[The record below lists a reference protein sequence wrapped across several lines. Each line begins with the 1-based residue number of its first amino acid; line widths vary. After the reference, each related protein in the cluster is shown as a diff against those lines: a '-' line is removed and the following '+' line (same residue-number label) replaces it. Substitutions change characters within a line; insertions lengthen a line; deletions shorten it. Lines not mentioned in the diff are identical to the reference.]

1 MLVYFTQIF
10 HIYPSLLPTA
20 LLSFFGAFLV
30 SILLSVTRIQ
40 TKRLGADLW
49 SPQSSHVRPA
59 QRLGGI
65 GIVSGLALA
74 LLILSWSKA
83 ERLTYEYYLLSLFP
97 ILVASTVGDL
107 GREVRPAFRLLA
119 IAMSGALVVYFFG
132 IRLVSI
138 DLKLIDM
145 ALAVVS
151 ISVVTTIFAAT
162 GVTNSFNIIDG
173 LNGLASGFSLL
184 CSLALAIIC
193 VKIELY
199 GIAAALTV
207 LASVIFGFLLINFPY
222 GRLFLGDTGA
232 YLLGHTLVWIA
243 IGINFRAP
251 EISAFSILLVFFWPV
266 AETVLSIFRRL
277 RRDKKVS
284 HPDHLHFHQLVMRSI
299 EIQYLG
305 RRRRNLS
312 NPLATLFVLAFASAP
327 MAAGVLF
334 LENDAAAKIA
344 VIIFSLLF
352 VSGYYG
358 LLIFTKRYRRRL
370 KSLKVSQSF

>member
-1 MLVYFTQIF
+1 MSVNQIF

-20 LLSFFGAFLV
+20 LLSFFGAFII
-30 SILLSVTRIQ
+30 SILLSVARIQ

-83 ERLTYEYYLLSLFP
+83 ERQSYEYFLISLFP
-97 ILVASTVGDL
+97 ILVASIVGDL

-119 IAMSGALVVYFFG
+119 IAMSSALVVYFFG

-151 ISVVTTIFAAT
+151 ISVVATIFAAT

-184 CSLALAIIC
+184 CNLALAIIC

-207 LASVIFGFLLINFPY
+207 LASVLIGFLLINFPH

-266 AETVLSIFRRL
+266 AETVLSIYRRL
-277 RRDKKVS
+277 RSDKELS

-312 NPLATLFVLAFASAP
+312 NPLATMFVLAFASAP
-327 MAAGVLF
+327 MVAGVLF

-358 LLIFTKRYRRRL
+358 LLIFTKRHRRRL
-370 KSLKVSQSF
+370 KALKVSQSF

>member
-1 MLVYFTQIF
+1 MVLLTQTF
-10 HIYPSLLPTA
+10 HLYPSLLLTS
-20 LLSFFGAFLV
+20 LLVFSGSFLA
-30 SILLSVTRIQ
+30 SILFAMARLS
-40 TKRLGADLW
+40 TKRLNADLW

-59 QRLGGI
+59 QRFGGI
-65 GIVSGLALA
+65 GVASGLALA
-74 LLILSWSKA
+74 LFIFSWSQA
-83 ERLTYEYYLLSLFP
+83 ERLTYQYYFFTLVP
-97 ILVASTVGDL
+97 ILVISIVGDL
-107 GREVRPAFRLLA
+107 GREQRPWLRLLA
-119 IAMSGALVVYFFG
+119 IAMSGALTIYFYD

-138 DLKLIDM
+138 DLKLIDL

-151 ISVVTTIFAAT
+151 ISVVATIFAAT

-173 LNGLASGFSLL
+173 LNGLAGGFSIL
-184 CSLALAIIC
+184 CSFALAIVS
-193 VKIELY
+193 VKMELY
-199 GIAAALTV
+199 GIAAALIV
-207 LASVIFGFLLINFPY
+207 LASAIFGFLLVNYPN

-251 EISAFSILLVFFWPV
+251 EISAFSILLVFFWPI

-277 RRDKKVS
+277 RSDKELS

-327 MAAGVLF
+327 MVAGVLF

-358 LLIFTKRYRRRL
+358 LLIFTKRHRRRL
-370 KSLKVSQSF
+370 KALQVSQSF

>member
-1 MLVYFTQIF
+1 MSVNQIF

-20 LLSFFGAFLV
+20 LLSFFGALLV
-30 SILLSVTRIQ
+30 SILLSVARLP

-59 QRLGGI
+59 QRFGGI
-65 GIVSGLALA
+65 GVASGLALA
-74 LLILSWSKA
+74 LFIFSWSQA
-83 ERLTYEYYLLSLFP
+83 ERLTYQYYFFTLVP
-97 ILVASTVGDL
+97 ILVISIVGDL
-107 GREVRPAFRLLA
+107 GREQRPWLRLLA
-119 IAMSGALVVYFFG
+119 IAMSGALTIYFYD

-138 DLKLIDM
+138 DLKLIDL

-151 ISVVTTIFAAT
+151 ISVVATIFAAT

-173 LNGLASGFSLL
+173 LNGLAGGFSIL
-184 CSLALAIIC
+184 CSFALAIVS
-193 VKIELY
+193 VKMELY
-199 GIAAALTV
+199 GIAAALIV
-207 LASVIFGFLLINFPY
+207 LASAIFGFLLVNYPN

-251 EISAFSILLVFFWPV
+251 EISAFSILLVFFWPI

-277 RRDKKVS
+277 RSDKELS

-327 MAAGVLF
+327 MVAGVLF

-358 LLIFTKRYRRRL
+358 LLIFTKRHRRRL
-370 KSLKVSQSF
+370 KALQVSQSF

>member
-1 MLVYFTQIF
+1 MSVNQIF

-30 SILLSVTRIQ
+30 SILLSVARIQ

-83 ERLTYEYYLLSLFP
+83 ERLTYEYYLISLMPLFV
-97 ILVASTVGDL
+97 ISFVGDL
-107 GREVRPAFRLLA
+107 GRELQPWLRLFA
-119 IAMSGALVVYFFG
+119 IALSGGLVIYFFG
-132 IRLVSI
+132 MRLVSI

-173 LNGLASGFSLL
+173 LNGLAGGFSLL
-184 CSLALAIIC
+184 CSFALAIVS
-193 VKIELY
+193 VKVELY
-199 GIAAALTV
+199 GVAAALTV
-207 LASVIFGFLLINFPY
+207 LASAIFGFLLINFPN

-232 YLLGHTLVWIA
+232 YVLGHTLVWIA

-251 EISAFSILLVFFWPV
+251 EISAFAILLVFFWPV

-277 RRDKKVS
+277 RRNKKVS

-305 RRRRNLS
+305 RSRRNLS
-312 NPLATLFVLAFASAP
+312 NPIATLFVLAFASAP
-327 MAAGVLF
+327 MGAGVLF
-334 LENDAAAKIA
+334 LENDAAAKIV

-352 VSGYYG
+352 VFGYYG
-358 LLIFTKRYRRRL
+358 LLIFCRRHRRRL
-370 KSLKVSQSF
+370 NTLKVSKSF

>member
-1 MLVYFTQIF
+1 MVLLTQTF
-10 HIYPSLLPTA
+10 HLYPSLLLTS
-20 LLSFFGAFLV
+20 LLVFSGSFLA
-30 SILLSVTRIQ
+30 SILFAMARLS
-40 TKRLGADLW
+40 TKRLNADLW

-59 QRLGGI
+59 QRFGGI
-65 GIVSGLALA
+65 GVASGLALA
-74 LLILSWSKA
+74 LFIFSWSQA
-83 ERLTYEYYLLSLFP
+83 ERLTYQYYFFTLVP
-97 ILVASTVGDL
+97 ILVISIVGDL
-107 GREVRPAFRLLA
+107 GREQRPWLRLLA
-119 IAMSGALVVYFFG
+119 IAMSGALTIYFYD

-138 DLKLIDM
+138 DLKLIDL

-151 ISVVTTIFAAT
+151 ISVVATIFAAT

-173 LNGLASGFSLL
+173 LNGLAGGFSIL
-184 CSLALAIIC
+184 CSFALAIVS
-193 VKIELY
+193 VKMELY
-199 GIAAALTV
+199 GIAAALIV
-207 LASVIFGFLLINFPY
+207 LASAIFGFLLVNYPN

-251 EISAFSILLVFFWPV
+251 EISAFSILLVFFWPI

-277 RRDKKVS
+277 RSDKELS

-312 NPLATLFVLAFASAP
+312 NPLATMFVLAFASAP
-327 MAAGVLF
+327 MVAGVLF

-358 LLIFTKRYRRRL
+358 LLIFTKRHRRRL
-370 KSLKVSQSF
+370 KALKVSQSF

>member
-1 MLVYFTQIF
+1 MVLLTQTF
-10 HIYPSLLPTA
+10 HLYPSLLLTS
-20 LLSFFGAFLV
+20 LLVFSGSFLA
-30 SILLSVTRIQ
+30 SILFAMARLS
-40 TKRLGADLW
+40 TKRLNADLW

-59 QRLGGI
+59 QRFGGI
-65 GIVSGLALA
+65 GVASGLALA
-74 LLILSWSKA
+74 LFIFSWSQA
-83 ERLTYEYYLLSLFP
+83 ERLTYQYYFFTLVP
-97 ILVASTVGDL
+97 ILVISIVGDL
-107 GREVRPAFRLLA
+107 GREQRPWLRLLA
-119 IAMSGALVVYFFG
+119 IAMSGALTIYFYD

-138 DLKLIDM
+138 DLKLIDL

-151 ISVVTTIFAAT
+151 ISVVATIFAAT

-173 LNGLASGFSLL
+173 LNGLAGGFSIL
-184 CSLALAIIC
+184 CSFALAIVS
-193 VKIELY
+193 VKMELY
-199 GIAAALTV
+199 GIAAALIV
-207 LASVIFGFLLINFPY
+207 LASAIFGFLLVNYPN

-266 AETVLSIFRRL
+266 AETVLSIYRRL
-277 RRDKKVS
+277 RSDKELS

-327 MAAGVLF
+327 MVSGVLF

-358 LLIFTKRYRRRL
+358 LLIFTKRHRRRL
-370 KSLKVSQSF
+370 KALKVSQSF

>member
-1 MLVYFTQIF
+1 MLVYLTQIF
-10 HIYPSLLPTA
+10 QIYPSLLPTA

-30 SILLSVTRIQ
+30 SILLSVARIQ

-59 QRLGGI
+59 QRFGGI
-65 GIVSGLALA
+65 GIVSGLVLA

-83 ERLTYEYYLLSLFP
+83 ERLTYEYYLITIVP
-97 ILVASTVGDL
+97 ILVITVVGDF
-107 GREVRPAFRLLA
+107 GRELQPWLRLVA
-119 IAMSGALVVYFFG
+119 TTMSGALAMYFFD

-145 ALAVVS
+145 ALSVLS
-151 ISVVTTIFAAT
+151 ISVLATIFAAT
-162 GVTNSFNIIDG
+162 GVTNAFNIIDG
-173 LNGLASGFSLL
+173 LNGLAGGFSVL
-184 CSLALAIIC
+184 CSFALAIFC

-199 GIAAALTV
+199 GISAALTV
-207 LASVIFGFLLINFPY
+207 LAATISGFLLVNFPN

-251 EISAFSILLVFFWPV
+251 EISAFAILLVFFWPV

-277 RRDKKVS
+277 SRDKKVS

-299 EIQYLG
+299 EIQFLG
-305 RRRRNLS
+305 RSRRGLA
-312 NPLATLFVLAFASAP
+312 NPLATVVVLAFATIP
-327 MAAGVLF
+327 MVAGVMF
-334 LENDAAAKIA
+334 LENDVAAKIA
-344 VIIFSLLF
+344 VIIFSILF

-358 LLIFTKRYRRRL
+358 LLNYTKRHRRRSKAL
-370 KSLKVSQSF
+370 KMS

>member
-1 MLVYFTQIF
+1 MLVYLTQVF

-20 LLSFFGAFLV
+20 LLSFFGVFLV
-30 SILLSVTRIQ
+30 SLLLSVARIQ

-59 QRLGGI
+59 QRFGGI
-65 GIVSGLALA
+65 GIVFGLALA
-74 LLILSWSKA
+74 FLILSWSKA
-83 ERLTYEYYLLSLFP
+83 ERLTYEFYLISLMPLFVTS
-97 ILVASTVGDL
+97 LVGDL
-107 GREVRPAFRLLA
+107 GRELQPWLRLFA
-119 IAMSGALVVYFFG
+119 IALSGGLVIHFFG

-145 ALAVVS
+145 ALAAVS
-151 ISVVTTIFAAT
+151 ISVVATIFAAT

-173 LNGLASGFSLL
+173 LNGLAGGFSLL
-184 CSLALAIIC
+184 CSFALAIVS

-207 LASVIFGFLLINFPY
+207 LASAIFGFLLINFPN

-232 YLLGHTLVWIA
+232 YVLGHTLVWIG

-251 EISAFSILLVFFWPV
+251 EVSAFAILLVFFWPV
-266 AETVLSIFRRL
+266 AETVLSIYRRL
-277 RRDKKVS
+277 RRDKKLS

-299 EIQYLG
+299 EILFLG
-305 RRRRNLS
+305 RSRRGLA
-312 NPLATLFVLAFASAP
+312 NPLATLVVLAFASAP
-327 MAAGVLF
+327 VVAGVLF
-334 LENDAAAKIA
+334 LENDVAAKAA
-344 VIIFSLLF
+344 VIIFSILF
-352 VSGYYG
+352 VAGYYG

-370 KSLKVSQSF
+370 KALKVSQSF